1 MKILEYLPL
10 MTREEA
16 YEHNESALKQY
27 NDAKTKKEKD
37 EIIENEYTRRNI
49 AKATGIMLRL

>member
-1 MKILEYLPL
+1 